1 MLGSFCVV
9 VSAAALLLAGCQS
22 NSASRLSRSN
32 VQLYRGGTVV
42 WAKTGLPTWI
52 FPFIAGNYY
61 SVGNTL
67 HFQSLMYRPLY
78 WFGQIESPSSTFN
91 EQLSLAHAPTLSN
104 GGRTVVIRL
113 KGWKFSNGQ
122 GVDAQS
128 VVFWMNM
135 LMAEGRFANATLDMW
150 GASTPGE
157 FPYNVASYSAPD
169 GPRGDLVTIS
179 FDERYSST
187 WLLYNELSQITP
199 MPEAWDITS
208 LDGTPGSGR
217 CGVVSTGEMN
227 GSATAAACTRVW
239 TFDTD
244 DDETSLSPH
253 MSGDLDTYGSNPL
266 WQVVDG
272 PWRLSSY
279 DVSGGQITFVP
290 NPRYSGPQ
298 RPILSK
304 FVERFYPS
312 DAAILA
318 ALERGGQGAP
328 DLAGISPDDLPV
340 NNGPPGSAGANR
352 PQLARRFNLDLSYPF
367 EITYASENYN
377 STSGDGA
384 PKVLFSQLYIR
395 QALQL
400 LVNQSELIGTAG
412 RGYGVPVHGP
422 VPLFPKTQFLSKY
435 ETANPYPYD
444 PSKAV
449 RLLRDHGWII
459 HPEGAD
465 VCGRPGTAPGD
476 CGKGIQRYTKL
487 SLSFLYP
494 NNNGA
499 WYIQLVVAESSAWAQ
514 AGIQVAL
521 QGEQYSSLLA
531 GATGPCDPKSVGSCD
546 WEIATAA
553 GWVYEPDYL
562 PTGEYLFSNRAS
574 INAGSYSDTT
584 ANHLIAK
591 TLTSSDLGDMFDYEN
606 YLAQQLPVIWQPTN
620 DVTTVEVSKGLGG
633 ASSFSSYSALTPE
646 YWYWKTPSRS

>member
-1 MLGSFCVV
+1 VHF
-9 VSAAALLLAGCQS
+9 
-22 NSASRLSRSN
+22 
-32 VQLYRGGTVV
+32 YRGGTAV
-42 WAKTGLPTWI
+42 WAKTYIPNWI
-52 FPFIAGNYY
+52 FPFVAANYY
-61 SVGNTL
+61 SSSNTL

-78 WFGQIESPSSTFN
+78 WFGQNGSPSSTFN
-91 EQLSLAHAPTLSN
+91 EQLSLAHAPTTSN
-104 GGRTVVIRL
+104 ADKTVVIRL

-122 GVDAQS
+122 RVDAQS
-128 VVFWMNM
+128 VIFWMNM
-135 LMAEGRFANATLDMW
+135 LMAEASEW
-150 GASTPGE
+150 GDSTPGE

-169 GPRGDLVTIS
+169 GPRGDLVTIT

-199 MPEAWDITS
+199 RPEAWDITS
-208 LDGTPGSGR
+208 LDGAPGSGR
-217 CGVVSTGEMN
+217 CGVAATGAMN
-227 GSATAAACTRVW
+227 GLATAAACNRVW

-244 DDETSLSPH
+244 DDETSMSPH

-290 NPRYSGPQ
+290 NARYSGPQ
-298 RPILSK
+298 RPILSM

-328 DLAGISPDDLPV
+328 DVAGISPDDLPV
-340 NNGPPGSAGANR
+340 NNGPPGSTGANR
-352 PQLARRFNLDLSYPF
+352 PQLASRFNLDLSYNF
-367 EITYASENYN
+367 AITYAPENRN

-384 PKVLFSQLYIR
+384 PEVLFSQLYIR

-400 LVNQSELIGTAG
+400 LVNQPELIKTAA
-412 RGYGVPVHGP
+412 RGYGVPVYGP
-422 VPLFPKTQFLSKY
+422 IPLFPKTPFLSKY

-449 RLLRDHGWII
+449 RILRDHGWKI

-465 VCGRPGTAPGD
+465 VCLRPGTAPGD
-476 CGKGIQRYTKL
+476 CGKGIRRDTKL

-499 WYIQLVVAESSAWAQ
+499 WFIQLVVAESSAWAK

-521 QGEQYSSLLA
+521 QGEQYSSALA
-531 GATGPCDPKSVGSCD
+531 AATGPCDPKSVGSCD

-553 GWVYEPDYL
+553 GWAYAPDYL
-562 PTGEYLFSNRAS
+562 PTGEYLFSGGAS
-574 INAGSYSDTT
+574 INAGSYNDPT
-584 ANHLIAK
+584 ANRLIAK

-606 YLAQQLPVIWQPTN
+606 YLAQQLPVVWQRDN
-620 DVTTVEVSKGLGG
+620 DVNTFEVSKGLGG
-633 ASSFSSYSALTPE
+633 ASSFNGYGALTPE